1 MTLGSAGTAHR
12 PAAVGTVLVVLAAVG
27 FSIKAILVKITYA
40 YGVDAATVL
49 ALRML
54 FSAPFFAALAWWQ
67 GRGAPPAEV
76 TRRDWGHLALLGF
89 TGYYLA
95 SWLDFLGLQYVT
107 AGFERLVLFLYPTM
121 VVLLSAWFLRER
133 IRGRHLVALVLSYSG
148 IGLVFVDQLRA
159 TGSQEDLVL
168 GGSLVFA
175 SALIYSVYLIGSF
188 KVIHRFGAVRFT
200 AWAMLTAAGA
210 ALTQFLVTHRMAAL
224 SLPMAVYGWSLVMAI
239 IATVLP
245 ALFMSEGLRRVGA
258 NHAALVG
265 SIGPVV
271 TLFLGWAFLGEP
283 LGWLQLAGAA
293 LVLGGVLLVSLRKP

>member
-1 MTLGSAGTAHR
+1 M
-12 PAAVGTVLVVLAAVG
+12 GTVLVFLAAVG
-27 FSIKAILVKITYA
+27 FSIKAILVKITYG

-54 FSAPFFAALAWWQ
+54 FSAPFFAILAWFQ
-67 GRGAPPAEV
+67 GRGAPPTAV

-95 SWLDFLGLQYVT
+95 SWLDFLGLQFVT

-133 IRGRHLVALVLSYSG
+133 MRRRHLVALALSYGG

-159 TGSQEDLVL
+159 TGSHGDLVL

-175 SALIYSVYLIGSF
+175 SAFVYSVYLIGSF

-200 AWAMLTAAGA
+200 AWAMLIAAGA
-210 ALTQFLVTHRMAAL
+210 ALTQFVATHRMSAL
-224 SLPMAVYGWSLVMAI
+224 DLPPAVYGWSLVMAI
-239 IATVLP
+239 VATVLP
-245 ALFMSEGLRRVGA
+245 ALLMSEGLRRVGA

-271 TLFLGWAFLGEP
+271 TLFLGWGFLGEP
-283 LGWLQLAGAA
+283 LGWLQLGGAG
-293 LVLGGVLLVSLRKP
+293 LVLSGVLLVSVRKR